1 MDIRR
6 PVFLKLRPQNVA
18 VISDKYVAVISY
30 KYMGIPYNTCVA
42 VLSDKYVGVISYKY
56 VAVISNGRRHT
67 NSTDFQQFLSQN

>member
-30 KYMGIPYNTCVA
+30 KYIRIPYNTCVA

-56 VAVISNGRRHT
+56 VAVISGEGGGDQCHH
-67 NSTDFQQFLSQN
+67 SQRDWRA